1 MYNDKEEY
9 DGFPLIPVI
18 FNIVLKS
25 YEIMKVIK
33 RGKNIKY
40 KESKNHHN
48 IFDGAGKELFGDN
61 FAIVEN
67 SVYGP
72 PPQEVIKSLNSFVD
86 SPVENPLGQAW
97 IQGELEKKKQN

>member
-18 FNIVLKS
+18 FNIVHKS

-48 IFDGAGKELFGDN
+48 IFDGACKELFGDN
-61 FAIVEN
+61 
-67 SVYGP
+67 VYHTWC
-72 PPQEVIKSLNSFVD
+72 ELIFHLILTFV
-86 SPVENPLGQAW
+86 SIWHYGFNNLE
-97 IQGELEKKKQN
+97 IQFKVAK